1 MSMSHSTS
9 NEEAHLDGPIL
20 AELEEIME
28 DDFGVL
34 LDISD
39 DASQKIELLD
49 GALEAHDASSIRELS
64 HSLKG
69 ASSNIG
75 ALPLSRLFEQLSIWR
90 RMKTSRRSSASGGH
104 SHKFTT
110 IRACSKQ
117 SCSQDTYLTLAH
129 ALL

>member
-34 LDISD
+34 LEAYID

-49 GALEAHDASSIRELS
+49 GALEAHDAPAIRELS

-75 ALPLSRLFEQLSIWR
+75 ALPLSQLFETVEHLAKDENVSEIVPLLAGIQ
-90 RMKTSRRSSASGGH
+90 TE
-104 SHKFTT
+104 FTT
-110 IRACSKQ
+110 IRA
-117 SCSQDTYLTLAH
+117 
-129 ALL
+129 LLEAKL